1 MAPQRDVRL
10 QPGHARLQPLLWGA
24 RLQAASCRLQ
34 AAGCRLQAAR
44 GAART
49 MCERDECVFSPL
61 SACTRRDAASSTRR
75 AAPAASLTAW

>member
-24 RLQAASCRLQ
+24 RLQ